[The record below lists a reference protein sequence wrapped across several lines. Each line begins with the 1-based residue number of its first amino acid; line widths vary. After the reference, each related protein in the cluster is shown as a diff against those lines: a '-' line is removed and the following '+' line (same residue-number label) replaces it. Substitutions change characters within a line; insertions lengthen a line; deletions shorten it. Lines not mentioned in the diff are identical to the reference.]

1 MTKKRKAAKKH
12 AKKHA
17 KKNPSR
23 SYAKHAAPKKHTRRR
38 RHNPS
43 GPMMDVLTGA
53 GAAAATFVVWDIVG
67 AQLNK
72 IDAIK
77 TNPMIG
83 KAAQA
88 ALGIGAAF
96 LLRKRP
102 ALAIGVAAGSAGA
115 VVGRVVE
122 GYLPASVLSAV
133 EMAPPQPYALPG
145 AYAPALPMGAV
156 ELGAVSIG
164 DTERNYQQ
172 EQYDPAALVA
182 AMFRG

>member
-1 MTKKRKAAKKH
+1 MMKKRKPAKKH

-17 KKNPSR
+17 KKNPAHH
-23 SYAKHAAPKKHTRRR
+23 YAAKHAAPKKHSRRR
-38 RHNPS
+38 RNPG

-133 EMAPPQPYALPG
+133 EMAPQPYALPG

-164 DTERNYQQ
+164 DAERNYQQ